1 MLVLQICSP
10 PYFRLVMSCVGFFLL
25 TLLAS
30 LLFELFWGRRAC
42 TLMVSRNIW
51 LFSLDKNVP
60 LSALYRI
67 SVKERLVLQYSMFKD
82 NNTFSSATLQLQLG
96 FLWSLIS
103 WNIAFMQKSFSDVCS
118 VMYCSR
124 LTDDTLRRIRHRKQ
138 RRQGKWRRK
147 RKVQIEKEP
156 QSR

>member
-1 MLVLQICSP
+1 ML
-10 PYFRLVMSCVGFFLL
+10 GFFLL

-42 TLMVSRNIW
+42 KLMVSRNIW

-67 SVKERLVLQYSMFKD
+67 SVKERLVPQYSMFKD
-82 NNTFSSATLQLQLG
+82 NNTFSSATLQLPLW

-103 WNIAFMQKSFSDVCS
+103 WNIAFLQKSFSDICS
-118 VMYCSR
+118 AMYCSR
-124 LTDDTLRRIRHRKQ
+124 LTDDTLRHIRHRKQ
-138 RRQGKWRRK
+138 RRQGNEEEKGRCGLK
-147 RKVQIEKEP
+147 RSLSLVKKLC
-156 QSR
+156 